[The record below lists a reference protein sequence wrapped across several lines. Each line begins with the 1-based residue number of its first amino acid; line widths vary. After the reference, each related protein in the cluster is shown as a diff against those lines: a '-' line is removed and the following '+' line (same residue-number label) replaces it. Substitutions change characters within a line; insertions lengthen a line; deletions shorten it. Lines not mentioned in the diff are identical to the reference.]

1 MPTISTGCT
10 DTILALLR
18 TNNTN
23 YDLYKSIDVF
33 LDVEHINPT
42 ADEKQACE
50 MVTNFLIRS
59 EEVIKYLQDYKNG
72 ALNEMKHAFENPDKP
87 EIQQQAFE
95 LLQHSFDQTKKC
107 LEVAAHLKQIVPCIL
122 WSMVKGP
129 LPLVEQLNVCQ
140 ALCCQF
146 SLIIDFVHRF
156 DELKMNTPN
165 VINDI
170 SFYRR
175 MMNRADSVAQCSQ
188 SYNIEEGNEVLFFF
202 SEPTP
207 MLKAL
212 VDSTKTFVANAEL
225 KIENT
230 VDTLTCFVSVCRQ
243 MLERKSNVEKLS
255 ANSQNFFTRVLVGA
269 FILLDHTD
277 PNGAFCR
284 QSPIDVKSLVTVI
297 KMNSTESEGLLSAMK
312 FTSKN
317 FNNPKTPK
325 AIKALFN

>member
-1 MPTISTGCT
+1 MPMISTGCT

-23 YDLYKSIDVF
+23 YDLYKSIDIF
-33 LDVEHINPT
+33 LDVEHITPT
-42 ADEKQACE
+42 PDEKQACE
-50 MVTNFLIRS
+50 MVTNFLISS
-59 EEVIKYLQDYKNG
+59 EEIIKYLQDYKNG
-72 ALNEMKHAFENPDKP
+72 AASQMKQALENPDKP
-87 EIQQQAFE
+87 EIQQEAFQ
-95 LLQHSFDQTKKC
+95 LLQHFFDQTKKC
-107 LEVAAHLKQIVPCIL
+107 LEVRARIKQIVPCIL

-129 LPLVEQLNVCQ
+129 LPLCEQLNVCQ

-146 SLIIDFVHRF
+146 ALIIDFVHRF
-156 DELKMNTPN
+156 DACKMDTPN
-165 VINDI
+165 ALNDI

-175 MMNRADSVAQCSQ
+175 MMNRPDCIAQCSQ
-188 SYNIEEGNEVLFFF
+188 GYNIEEANEVLFFF
-202 SEPTP
+202 SETTP

-212 VDSTKTFVANAEL
+212 VDSTTTFVANSEL

-230 VDTLTCFVSVCRQ
+230 VDTLACFVSVCRQ
-243 MLERKSNVEKLS
+243 MLERKSNVERLS
-255 ANSQNFFTRVLVGA
+255 SDNQNFFTRVLVGS
-269 FILLDHTD
+269 FILLDHID

-284 QSPIDVKSLVTVI
+284 QSPIDVKSLVSVV
-297 KMNSTESEGLLSAMK
+297 KMNATESTRLLNAMK